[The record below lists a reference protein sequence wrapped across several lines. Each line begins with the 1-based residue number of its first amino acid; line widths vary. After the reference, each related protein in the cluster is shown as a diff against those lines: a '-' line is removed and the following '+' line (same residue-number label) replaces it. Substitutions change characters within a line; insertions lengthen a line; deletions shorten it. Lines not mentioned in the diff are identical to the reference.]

1 MVNDRKNKLDV
12 LLRNCCTTVTSD
24 IYCPFFVTGSVQRH
38 TWTSAEKAALHRQ
51 FDTFIKVG
59 KTPGQVDC
67 LNGIRME
74 KSLSTFTWRHVKF
87 AVKNIITSRQ
97 RCCKK

>member
-1 MVNDRKNKLDV
+1 MVNDSENKLDE
-12 LLRNCCTTVTSD
+12 LLRNCCATVTSD
-24 IYCPFFVTGSVQRH
+24 IYRPFFITGSVQCH
-38 TWTSAEKAALHRQ
+38 TWTSAKKAALYRQ
-51 FDTFIKVG
+51 FDILIKVG

-67 LNGIRME
+67 LNDIRME